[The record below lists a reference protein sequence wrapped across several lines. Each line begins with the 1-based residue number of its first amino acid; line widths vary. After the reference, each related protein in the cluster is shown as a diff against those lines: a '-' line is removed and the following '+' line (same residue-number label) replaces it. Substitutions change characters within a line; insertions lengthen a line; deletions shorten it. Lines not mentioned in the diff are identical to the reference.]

1 MRHGENLEVPSALR
15 KVVENAGWLLV
26 LRILRILWALFVT
39 AYLARYLGPER
50 FGILSYS
57 IALVALFTPI
67 ARFGLEGVVVREIV
81 REERNTDEILGT
93 TFALRLFFSL
103 LTVVMAILTVFF
115 LRQDDDVSLKLVAI
129 ISIGIP
135 FTAFDTVDLWFQ
147 SRVMS
152 KYSVYA
158 RSAALFATNGLKVVL
173 IVIGASLFAFGVKVS
188 LEYITTGIG
197 LVIVYR
203 LVGNSMSGWKP
214 RWTRARELL
223 SKSWPLMLSGALA
236 MVYLRIDQVMLRE
249 MVGEKEVGIY
259 STAVRLSEVWYY
271 VPFAISASVFP
282 YLVRTRELS
291 RDTYRR
297 RFQQLFDI
305 LVGIAIVVAV
315 VVTIFS
321 SWIVRVIFG
330 GAYTSAGV
338 ILAIH
343 IWAGIFVFTREALG
357 RWFVNEGMMI
367 FSFIS
372 AGTGALVNVVLNI
385 LLIPYHGAVGAAVAT
400 VISYAVSGYLICF
413 FSRRSFEVGLAITRA
428 LLIPFRIGEYL
439 GGLRSGGDK
448 G

>member
-1 MRHGENLEVPSALR
+1 MKYGENLEVSSALR

-26 LRILRILWALFVT
+26 LRILRVLWALFVT
-39 AYLARYLGPER
+39 AYLARYLGPAR

-57 IALVALFTPI
+57 IALVALFSPV

-81 REERNTDEILGT
+81 RDERNAGEILGT
-93 TFALRLFFSL
+93 TFVLRLFFSL
-103 LTVVMAILTVFF
+103 LTILMAILTVFF

-135 FTAFDTVDLWFQ
+135 FTAFDTIDLWFQ
-147 SRVMS
+147 SKVMS

-158 RSAALFATNGLKVVL
+158 RSVALFATNGLKVVL
-173 IVIGASLFAFGVKVS
+173 IVVGASLFAFGATAL
-188 LEYITTGIG
+188 LEYVTAGVG

-203 LVGNSMSGWKP
+203 LAGNSIADWKL
-214 RWTRARELL
+214 RWNRARGLL

-236 MVYLRIDQVMLRE
+236 MIYLRIDQVMLRE

-291 RDTYRR
+291 MDTYRR

-315 VVTIFS
+315 IVTIFS

-330 GAYTSAGV
+330 DAYTSAGV

-357 RWFVNEGMMI
+357 RWFVNEGMMV

-372 AGTGALVNVVLNI
+372 AGAGALVNVTLNV

-400 VISYAVSGYLICF
+400 VISYAVSGYLVCF
-413 FSRRSFEVGLAITRA
+413 FSKKSFEAGLAISRA
-428 LLIPFRIGEYL
+428 LLIPFRVGEYL
-439 GGLRSGGDK
+439 KALRSGGDAR
-448 G
+448 